1 MNRIDLTLT
10 RCHDKK
16 CSHHPIFKPFFHCH
30 FKLVNK
36 NTTKKLIVGCV
47 MFDDEDC
54 GNGIKIYE
62 DK

>member
-1 MNRIDLTLT
+1 MDRIDLTLS

-30 FKLVNK
+30 FSLAR
-36 NTTKKLIVGCV
+36 KKFIVGCV

-62 DK
+62 DKE